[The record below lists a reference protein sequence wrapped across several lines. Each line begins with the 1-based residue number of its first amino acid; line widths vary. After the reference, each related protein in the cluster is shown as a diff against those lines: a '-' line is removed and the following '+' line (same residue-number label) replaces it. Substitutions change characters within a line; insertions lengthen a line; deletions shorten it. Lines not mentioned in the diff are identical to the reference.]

1 MTMSAL
7 PFLKDDPAH
16 TDFQFLE
23 DLATGY
29 WYSEVLFASLELNL
43 FDILDGAG
51 QDLDSLAA
59 ASGSDPR
66 QLFRLLR
73 VLKRLAL
80 VGEAHGVWHNTPS
93 AGHYLVTSRSTFMGD
108 FLLYRRYMKA
118 GWQGL
123 TARIHGDTKS
133 PSADDASGDN
143 YATRNLKYVGAMDA
157 ISRLKAQE
165 IVSVLGPISRRSPIL
180 DVGGGAGAICRAL
193 ISDHTRARAVLFEL
207 PEVIH
212 AAKTLYPDREDW
224 SRIDC
229 LTGDF
234 RFHPFK
240 REQRYG
246 MVVMS
251 NFLHAYGAQEA
262 RGLLLKAHKLLA
274 ADGFLVIHDY
284 FPDRAGRAP
293 HKGALYDLAMMLN
306 TYNGACHDAE
316 EVVRWLEDAGMPN
329 VHTRDLVTD
338 SAVIVAGAETIPA
351 AGDDMVLWVHEARA
365 LGFRTAIAL
374 NVDQVVTGDW
384 VQIKCRFG
392 CERYGKNMKC
402 PPRGLA
408 VSETRKMLDGYRSAL
423 LVEGA
428 PPGREFHQRLLRLEK
443 KAFLAGFHKAFV
455 FGAGPC
461 PVCETCPS
469 DGSCRHSDLARPA
482 MEGSGIDV
490 FETARNAG
498 IPLKPVQQKGHY
510 IKYIGLLL
518 LK

>member
-1 MTMSAL
+1 MSVSTL
-7 PFLKDDPAH
+7 PFHMADPAH
-16 TDFQFLE
+16 TDFQYLE

-29 WYSEVLFASLELNL
+29 WHSEVLFASLDLEL

-66 QLFRLLR
+66 LLFRLLR
-73 VLKRLAL
+73 VLKGLAL
-80 VGEAHGVWHNTPS
+80 VGEADGVWFNTPS
-93 AGHYLVTSRSTFMGD
+93 AGHYLVTSRSSFMGD

-123 TARIHGDTKS
+123 TARIRGNARS
-133 PSADDASGDN
+133 PSAADTDGDD
-143 YATRNLKYVGAMDA
+143 YITRNLKYVRAMDA
-157 ISRLKAQE
+157 VSRLKARE
-165 IVSVLGPISRRSPIL
+165 IVSVLGPIGRRSPIL

-193 ISDHTRARAVLFEL
+193 LSAHARARAVLFEL
-207 PEVIH
+207 PEVIQ

-234 RFHPFK
+234 RSHPFK
-240 REQRYG
+240 SEQRYG

-251 NFLHAYGAQEA
+251 NFLHAYGAREA
-262 RGLLLKAHKLLA
+262 RELLLKAQELLA
-274 ADGFLVIHDY
+274 ADGLLVIHDY

-316 EVVRWLEDAGMPN
+316 KVVRWLEDAGMPN
-329 VHTRDLVTD
+329 VHARDLATD
-338 SAVIVAGAETIPA
+338 SAVIVAGAAAIPD
-351 AGDDMVLWVHEARA
+351 AGDDMRRWVHEARA
-365 LGFRTAIAL
+365 LGFRTARPL
-374 NVDQVVTGDW
+374 NVAQVVTGDW

-408 VSETRKMLDGYRSAL
+408 VSETRKMLDGYHAAL

-428 PPGREFHQRLLRLEK
+428 PPGRQFHRRLLHLEK

-461 PVCETCPS
+461 PVCETCS
-469 DGSCRHSDLARPA
+469 TDGPCRHTDLARPA
-482 MEGSGIDV
+482 MEASGIDV
-490 FETARNAG
+490 FETTRNAG
-498 IPLKPVQQKGHY
+498 IPLKPVRQKGHY